1 MKKHKKKDLFYDQ
14 ENEKPFT
21 GIHKIYYFSEKNP
34 LEIIG
39 VKSRAHY
46 KNGRLHGYKDNF
58 TIKGKY
64 RNGTLHHEGSLVKE
78 IWNWNYLSKRPS
90 GLIFR
95 RNRKN
100 PYTGEVREY
109 FSEPRKHQF
118 RPSSSISSSIREPA
132 SNSPVT
138 AFENICRVFNVVNGV
153 KEGYEETYYRSGA
166 LRTQGKY
173 KNGELEGVFRTF
185 TNAGFSQVKSY
196 KSGNLSGKI
205 QRLYQDG
212 ELLYE
217 GEFKNTLFDKL
228 WPKELLHLLTEDLI
242 EKGQWFLRSLK

>member
-64 RNGTLHHEGSLVKE
+64 RNGTFHHEGSLFKE

-109 FSEPRKHQF
+109 YPLTKNDHSMSSTNINLP
-118 RPSSSISSSIREPA
+118 PSDSPISS
-132 SNSPVT
+132 
-138 AFENICRVFNVVNGV
+138 FENIYRVFNVVNGV

-173 KNGELEGVFRTF
+173 RNGELEGVFRTF
-185 TNAGFSQVKSY
+185 ANAGFSQVESY
-196 KSGNLSGKI
+196 KCGNLSEKI
-205 QRLYQDG
+205 QWLGQDG
-212 ELLYE
+212 KLLYE

-228 WPKELLHLLTEDLI
+228 WPKEVLHFLKEDLI

>member
-1 MKKHKKKDLFYDQ
+1 MNKNKKEESLHDQKNGKPSSGVKK
-14 ENEKPFT
+14 T
-21 GIHKIYYFSEKNP
+21 YYFSEKNP

-118 RPSSSISSSIREPA
+118 RPSSSIREPREPA

-185 TNAGFSQVKSY
+185 ANAGFSQVESY
-196 KSGNLSGKI
+196 KCGNLSEKI
-205 QRLYQDG
+205 QWLGQDG
-212 ELLYE
+212 KLLYE

-228 WPKELLHLLTEDLI
+228 WPKEVLHFLKEDLI

>member
-1 MKKHKKKDLFYDQ
+1 MNKNKKEELLHDQKNGKTSSGVKK
-14 ENEKPFT
+14 T
-21 GIHKIYYFSEKNP
+21 YYFSEKNP

-58 TIKGKY
+58 TIKGKF
-64 RNGTLHHEGSLVKE
+64 RNGTLHNEGSLVKE
-78 IWNWNYLSKRPS
+78 IWNWDYLTKRPS

-118 RPSSSISSSIREPA
+118 RPSSSISSNIKEPA
-132 SNSPVT
+132 SNSPIT

-185 TNAGFSQVKSY
+185 ANAGFSQVESY
-196 KSGNLSGKI
+196 KCGNLSEKI
-205 QRLYQDG
+205 QWLGQDG
-212 ELLYE
+212 KLLYE

-228 WPKELLHLLTEDLI
+228 WPKEVLHFLKEDLI

>member
-1 MKKHKKKDLFYDQ
+1 MKKNKKEDLLNDQ
-14 ENEKPFT
+14 KNGKPFT

-109 FSEPRKHQF
+109 HPLTKYDHSMP
-118 RPSSSISSSIREPA
+118 PSDFNIPPSDYPIS
-132 SNSPVT
+132 
-138 AFENICRVFNVVNGV
+138 AFENIYRVFNVVNGV

-196 KSGNLSGKI
+196 KSGDLSGKI

>member
-1 MKKHKKKDLFYDQ
+1 MNKKEESLHDQKNGKPSSGVKK
-14 ENEKPFT
+14 T
-21 GIHKIYYFSEKNP
+21 YYFSEKNP

-58 TIKGKY
+58 TIKGKF
-64 RNGTLHHEGSLVKE
+64 RNGTFHRDGQLIKE
-78 IWNWNYLSKRPS
+78 IWNWNYLTKRPS

-95 RNRKN
+95 RNRKH
-100 PYTGEVREY
+100 PFTGEVREY
-109 FSEPRKHQF
+109 FSGPRKHQF
-118 RPSSSISSSIREPA
+118 RPSSSSREPSIREPA
-132 SNSPVT
+132 SNSPIT

-166 LRTQGKY
+166 LRTQGIY

-185 TNAGFSQVKSY
+185 ANAGFSQVESY
-196 KSGNLSGKI
+196 KSGNLSEKI
-205 QRLYQDG
+205 QWLGQDD

-228 WPKELLHLLTEDLI
+228 WPKEVLHFLKEDLI

>member
-1 MKKHKKKDLFYDQ
+1 MKKNKKEDLLNDQ
-14 ENEKPFT
+14 KNGKPLT

-109 FSEPRKHQF
+109 YSLPKNH
-118 RPSSSISSSIREPA
+118 PSPDLPKTVLPPSDSPIS
-132 SNSPVT
+132 

-185 TNAGFSQVKSY
+185 ANAEFSQVESY
-196 KSGNLSGKI
+196 KSGNLSEKI
-205 QRLYQDG
+205 QWLDQDG
-212 ELLYE
+212 KLLYE

-228 WPKELLHLLTEDLI
+228 WPKEVLHFLKEDLI

>member
-1 MKKHKKKDLFYDQ
+1 MKKNKKEDLLNDQ
-14 ENEKPFT
+14 KNGKPLT

-109 FSEPRKHQF
+109 YSLSKNH
-118 RPSSSISSSIREPA
+118 PSPALPKTVLPPSDSPIS
-132 SNSPVT
+132 

-185 TNAGFSQVKSY
+185 ANAGFSQVESY
-196 KSGNLSGKI
+196 KSGNLSEKI
-205 QRLYQDG
+205 QWLDQDG
-212 ELLYE
+212 KLLYE

-228 WPKELLHLLTEDLI
+228 WPKELLHFLKEDLI